1 MKSSHII
8 GYTLVEDSPVWIK
21 GQRKKKI
28 LFKPDKQEHKF
39 PYLKLVF
46 YEDAPIRL

>member
-8 GYTLVEDSPVWIK
+8 GYTLVEGIPVWIK
-21 GQRKKKI
+21 EQQRKKI
-28 LFKPDKQEHKF
+28 LFKPDKQEHKS

-46 YEDAPIRL
+46 